1 MVSIFGTELR
11 HVIIAIAIPFIPDA
25 ARIVRSNALSIRQI
39 AYVDAAR
46 ALGFSTGRIILRHML
61 PNVMAPYLVILTAN
75 IGQAILLEASLSY
88 LGMGYRTHTRRGLM
102 LQGGAEN
109 MPARPGLHF
118 SWPRHYTIGIWIQS
132 LRRRGRDT
140 RRNCVSSKNYSA
152 SAPFGTI
159 YYRRQPK
166 RSTLKQSV
174 FSWLKSITSMHQK
187 TVIPH
192 NNIPDLP
199 FVRIDEF

>member
-75 IGQAILLEASLSY
+75 IGQAILLEAPSHILAW
-88 LGMGYRTHTRRGLM
+88 GYKNPHPP
-102 LQGGAEN
+102 GG
-109 MPARPGLHF
+109 
-118 SWPRHYTIGIWIQS
+118 
-132 LRRRGRDT
+132 
-140 RRNCVSSKNYSA
+140 
-152 SAPFGTI
+152 
-159 YYRRQPK
+159 
-166 RSTLKQSV
+166 
-174 FSWLKSITSMHQK
+174 
-187 TVIPH
+187 
-192 NNIPDLP
+192 
-199 FVRIDEF
+199 